1 MHRETSLNK
10 KGAKW
15 LFRKTPKIEIP
26 IRENVMNKQRMITMM
41 LATTLLGLV
50 SMTSFGAEDSRKQG
64 PHQGPPPEAIEAC
77 KDKQVGDEVG
87 FAGRKGETLEAI
99 CQERD
104 GKLVAM
110 PTSMPDH
117 GPRQ

>member
-1 MHRETSLNK
+1 
-10 KGAKW
+10 
-15 LFRKTPKIEIP
+15 
-26 IRENVMNKQRMITMM
+26 MNKQKMLVLT
-41 LATTLLGLV
+41 LATTLLGLAP
-50 SMTSFGAEDSRKQG
+50 TISFGAENSGQRR

-104 GKLVAM
+104 GELVAM

>member
-1 MHRETSLNK
+1 
-10 KGAKW
+10 
-15 LFRKTPKIEIP
+15 
-26 IRENVMNKQRMITMM
+26 MNKQKMLVLT
-41 LATTLLGLV
+41 LATALFGLAP
-50 SMTSFGAEDSRKQG
+50 TISFGAENSGQRGQ
-64 PHQGPPPEAIEAC
+64 HQGPPPEAIEAC
-77 KDKQVGDEVG
+77 KDKQAGDEVG